1 LFQKIYQDLDNTDLK
16 NEIIIGEQLVNMLLT
31 HMQDEVFLIDKNLS
45 AEENSTGIKSFI
57 ITDNDEEK
65 TNETIETEECECNV
79 SNYSIV
85 ID

>member
-1 LFQKIYQDLDNTDLK
+1 
-16 NEIIIGEQLVNMLLT
+16 
-31 HMQDEVFLIDKNLS
+31 MQDEVFLIDKNLS